1 MLKNVVSD
9 EIGAEW
15 QPPSD
20 EEDVASLE
28 ASEKQLTAKERLAIL
43 REARSLYQS
52 VDIDMGDEEL
62 GIRVA
67 MWKAA
72 VQLILE
78 KSLLLDDHQDSVKR
92 VIDFD
97 PFKVLHQEYCKLKR
111 LTSNDATLLPTDPLI
126 TQYV

>member
-1 MLKNVVSD
+1 MLRIT

-20 EEDVASLE
+20 EEDVAPE
-28 ASEKQLTAKERLAIL
+28 VEVEKELTAKERLAIL

-72 VQLILE
+72 V
-78 KSLLLDDHQDSVKR
+78 
-92 VIDFD
+92 
-97 PFKVLHQEYCKLKR
+97 
-111 LTSNDATLLPTDPLI
+111 
-126 TQYV
+126 